1 LSTRLASWIIFHSF
15 PSPGSPDRSVTLE
28 RRVETSNHFKGMSL
42 SAVERF
48 AIPYSSSSV
57 EDLRNRLQR
66 TRWPDEI
73 PNSNWTYGF
82 DLNFLADLCSYWSD
96 HFDWKAQVDR
106 ISAFNHFKFQADE
119 GKIHFIH
126 EKGKGPSPIPIILTH
141 GWPGSFAEMLE
152 IIPLLT
158 DPAAHG
164 FDTADSFD
172 VIVPSLPGF
181 GFSDRP
187 AKGGMNAFRVAQI
200 WVELMDALG
209 YDRFAA
215 QGGDLGAG
223 VSTALGL
230 RHSEHMVGIHLNF
243 IPGSYRP
250 HIAAGTTITTAEQE
264 FAAKAAQWYDQ
275 NGAYAHLQGTR
286 PQSPSYA
293 LNDSP
298 AGLAAW
304 IIEKFREWSDCGG
317 DLYSRFSRDE
327 VLTNVTLYWMTE
339 TISSSFRMYYEGRRV
354 PLHFAEGEFVHPPC
368 AIACFPKEINIPPR
382 TWVERGYNVQRWTE
396 MPRGGHFAAT
406 EEPEQLAADMRAF
419 FRTLRA

>member
-1 LSTRLASWIIFHSF
+1 L
-15 PSPGSPDRSVTLE
+15 
-28 RRVETSNHFKGMSL
+28 
-42 SAVERF
+42 
-48 AIPYSSSSV
+48 

-82 DLNFLADLCSYWSD
+82 DRQFLTDLCNYWSD
-96 HFDWKAQVDR
+96 RFDWKAQIDR
-106 ISAFNHFKFQADE
+106 ISEFNHYRLQVNE

-126 EKGKGPSPIPIILTH
+126 AKGKGPASMPLILTH

-164 FDTADSFD
+164 FDAADSFD
-172 VIVPSLPGF
+172 VVVPSLPGF

-187 AKGGMNAFRVAQI
+187 ADEGMNAYRVADI
-200 WVELMDALG
+200 WVELMHVLG
-209 YDRFAA
+209 YERFAA

-230 RHSEHMVGIHLNF
+230 RHSEHITGIHLNF

-250 HIAAGTTITTAEQE
+250 HVPNDMALTPAEQK
-264 FAAKAAQWYDQ
+264 FAGEAAQWYDR

-286 PQSPSYA
+286 PQTPAYA

-304 IIEKFREWSDCGG
+304 ILEKLREWSDCEG
-317 DLYSRFSRDE
+317 DLYSSFSRDE
-327 VLTNVTLYWMTE
+327 LLTNATLYWMTE
-339 TISSSFRMYYEGRRV
+339 TISSSFRMYYEGRRA
-354 PLHFAEGEFVHPPC
+354 PLYFAEGEFVHSPC
-368 AIACFPKEINIPPR
+368 AIACFPREINFPPR
-382 TWVERGYNVQRWTE
+382 KWVERGYNVQRWTE
-396 MPRGGHFAAT
+396 MPRGGHFAAA
-406 EEPEQLAADMRAF
+406 EEPELLAADIRAF
-419 FRTLRA
+419 FRTLRT